1 MQPGLWYVAPSEI
14 GPYLSASGAPS
25 ATASACFMAITPT
38 FASNVTSPTGDFWSP
53 TATSFSPD
61 YVQPGESVTIPVTF
75 TVTAPPGSVVTGSV
89 NVDDAFLVDE
99 SPSVESLYAGGDELA
114 SLPFSYRVGFG

>member
-14 GPYLSASGAPS
+14 GPYLSPSGAPS
-25 ATASACFMAITPT
+25 ATASASFTAITPT